1 MENHTWSKQTMF
13 QQTKTKH
20 ENKKHL
26 QKSIAKKK
34 RKKRSIIQTA
44 LDKAANNIK

>member
-1 MENHTWSKQTMF
+1 MR

-20 ENKKHL
+20 EDNKHL
-26 QKSIAKKK
+26 QKINSKTKKEK
-34 RKKRSIIQTA
+34 ALHKQTA